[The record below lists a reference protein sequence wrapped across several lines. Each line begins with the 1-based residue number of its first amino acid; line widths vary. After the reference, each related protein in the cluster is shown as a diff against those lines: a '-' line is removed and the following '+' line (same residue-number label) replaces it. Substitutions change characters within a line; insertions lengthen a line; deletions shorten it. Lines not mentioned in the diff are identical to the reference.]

1 MKLTKEF
8 FRYVIPSMLAFA
20 LSGFYGIVDGFFLG
34 NEMGDG
40 ALAAINVAYPITAF
54 VQALGTGIGMGGA
67 VQYTIHK
74 AQKKTTDAARCLGVT
89 LLLLIVSGLI
99 LTPILLT
106 MNIPML
112 KALGL
117 KGNLLALGNEYITWI
132 GIGTLFQILGTGLVP
147 FMRNLGNA
155 YISTI
160 AMVIGAIFNIL
171 FDYLLIW
178 VFHQGMKGAA
188 IASVMGQVAAFLVS
202 IGYILWKKEKVI
214 YRRLPSC
221 LIKKILLVACSP
233 FGLSF
238 APNITLIF
246 VNLSAVVYG
255 GEFAVTCYAPIS
267 YVTYTVMLLLQGVS
281 DGCQPLVS
289 LFYGKG
295 QEKEAKKL
303 YLMSRN
309 FSLAVGILFM
319 ILVMWQGRAVVSI
332 FGSSLDVMEYVL
344 ETLPIFLLGMAFSGI
359 SRSVISFFYATEK
372 NIKAYLLIYGEG
384 LLLGILLLI
393 LPRVMGILG
402 TWVSIMLCQIL
413 IAVISQVLLA
423 VNKKEKRTEVVI

>member
-1 MKLTKEF
+1 MKLYKEF

-20 LSGFYGIVDGFFLG
+20 LSGLYGIVDGFFLG
-34 NEMGDG
+34 NEMGDA

-74 AQKKTTDAARCLGVT
+74 AQKKKEDAARCLGLT
-89 LLLLIVSGLI
+89 LLLLLGSGVI
-99 LTPILLT
+99 ITPILLT

-117 KGNLLALGNEYITWI
+117 QGELLALGNEYIIWI
-132 GIGTLFQILGTGLVP
+132 AWGTLFQILGTGLVP

-155 YISTI
+155 YISTV
-160 AMVIGAIFNIL
+160 AMVIGAMFNIV

-188 IASVMGQVAAFLVS
+188 IASVMGQVAAFVVS
-202 IGYILWKKEKVI
+202 ICYVYWKKERVI
-214 YRRLPSC
+214 FKRIPASLG
-221 LIKKILLVACSP
+221 KKILLVACSP

-238 APNITLIF
+238 APNITLIL
-246 VNLSAVVYG
+246 VNLNAVAYG

-267 YVTYTVMLLLQGVS
+267 YITYTIMLLLQGIS

-295 QEKEAKKL
+295 EEKDSEKIYK
-303 YLMSRN
+303 MSRN
-309 FSLAVGILFM
+309 FSIFVGILFM
-319 ILVMWQGRAVVSI
+319 LFVLWQGRMVVGI
-332 FGSSLDVMEYVL
+332 FGSSPQVTEYVL
-344 ETLPIFLLGMAFSGI
+344 KVLPIFLLGMAFSGI
-359 SRSVISFFYATEK
+359 SRAVISYFYATEK
-372 NIKAYLLIYGEG
+372 NMKAYILIYGEAV
-384 LLLGILLLI
+384 LLGILLLI
-393 LPRVMGILG
+393 LPRAMGIMG
-402 TWVSIMLCQIL
+402 TWMSIMLSQIL
-413 IAVISQVLLA
+413 VAVMSQALLKMKF
-423 VNKKEKRTEVVI
+423 VRKEK

>member
-1 MKLTKEF
+1 MKLYKEF

-20 LSGFYGIVDGFFLG
+20 LSGLYGIVDGFFLG
-34 NEMGDG
+34 NEMGDA

-74 AQKKTTDAARCLGVT
+74 AQEKTEDAAKCLGLT
-89 LLLLIVSGLI
+89 LLLLLGLGVVI
-99 LTPILLT
+99 TPLLLT

-112 KALGL
+112 KALGAQ
-117 KGNLLALGNEYITWI
+117 GELLTLGNEYIIWI
-132 GIGTLFQILGTGLVP
+132 AWGTLFQILGTGLVP

-155 YISTI
+155 YISTV
-160 AMVIGAIFNIL
+160 AMVVGAMFNIV

-188 IASVMGQVAAFLVS
+188 IASVMGQVAAFVIS
-202 IGYILWKKEKVI
+202 IGYILWKKERI
-214 YRRLPSC
+214 RLKRIPTG
-221 LIKKILLVACSP
+221 LVKKILLVACSP

-246 VNLSAVVYG
+246 VNLNAVAFG

-267 YVTYTVMLLLQGVS
+267 YITYTVMLLLQGVS

-295 QEKEAKKL
+295 ELKEAGKIYK
-303 YLMSRN
+303 MSRN
-309 FSLAVGILFM
+309 FSLFIGM
-319 ILVMWQGRAVVSI
+319 ISFAFITWQGRAVVGI
-332 FGSSLDVMEYVL
+332 FGTSTEVTEYVIGV
-344 ETLPIFLLGMAFSGI
+344 LPIFLLGMVFAGI
-359 SRSVISFFYATEK
+359 SRAVISYFYATEK
-372 NIKAYLLIYGEG
+372 NTRAYILIYGEAV
-384 LLLGILLLI
+384 LLGILLLI
-393 LPRVMGILG
+393 LPRMVGIIG
-402 TWVSIMLCQIL
+402 TWISIMLSQIL
-413 IAVISQVLLA
+413 VAVMSQVLLK
-423 VNKKEKRTEVVI
+423 VRNN